1 MENDL
6 IDEVLASLP
15 AQSTKLELQNTL
27 LAQLKLSKAKA
38 FKHEGIILYQAPLA
52 DYKNKNVKQ
61 QLSHINKMEVFHHP
75 TFNLI
80 KYYDRDKFVG
90 YRLEKLDDIKK
101 ADSVKTVLFQETY
114 SKDTCP
120 VEHVYLDNASFGID
134 SEYCKIIQDANKLYE
149 KIEFKTPDEMRSY
162 SCGKAGGRMVK
173 KWSAILKKRVLAKTK
188 KLY

>member
-1 MENDL
+1 M
-6 IDEVLASLP
+6 
-15 AQSTKLELQNTL
+15 
-27 LAQLKLSKAKA
+27 
-38 FKHEGIILYQAPLA
+38 
-52 DYKNKNVKQ
+52 
-61 QLSHINKMEVFHHP
+61 
-75 TFNLI
+75 
-80 KYYDRDKFVG
+80 
-90 YRLEKLDDIKK
+90 EKLDDIKK